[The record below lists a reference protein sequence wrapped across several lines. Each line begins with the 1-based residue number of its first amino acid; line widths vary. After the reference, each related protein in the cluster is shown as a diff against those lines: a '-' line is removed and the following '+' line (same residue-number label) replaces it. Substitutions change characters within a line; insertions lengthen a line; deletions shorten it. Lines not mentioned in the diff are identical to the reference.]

1 MVADANRDEALLC
14 LQKAKEAMLA
24 KDEAKM
30 KRFIEKA
37 RRLDPSCDV
46 KSFLTNGAYT
56 SKPEKAEKAQ
66 QERSYSHDDHYEEPE
81 MRHRRRS
88 RPSPSRASNASA
100 ENPTSS
106 QKSRSRSRS
115 TSATRRKQHEDASES
130 VEYAADEV
138 QSVERIRHCKDYYEI
153 LQVEKNCSEI
163 HLKKK
168 YRELALKLHPD
179 KCKVPGATDAFKALG
194 NAYAVLSDSK
204 KRAEYDQYGAEGA
217 RVSRRRNDF
226 YDYDVG
232 RGFEAEMSPED
243 IFEMFFGGG
252 FPTGSVYRRRTH
264 FQYRREEPQ
273 EPQSIL
279 MNLFHILPVI
289 VLLFGGL
296 FVQFL
301 VGEPAYS
308 LQREGDYIYL
318 RQTRDLR
325 VNYYV
330 KRNFEQDNRGR
341 VSQIETHVEN
351 EYVNQLRMRCYKE
364 KNNRETML
372 WSAKMRGDN
381 LLWQKAQNMP
391 LPNCQKLQEVMA

>member
-1 MVADANRDEALLC
+1 MVADANRDEALTC

-46 KSFLTNGAYT
+46 KSFLTNGTYN

-81 MRHRRRS
+81 MRNRRRS

-100 ENPTSS
+100 ENPSSS

-115 TSATRRKQHEDASES
+115 TSATRRKQQQDASEP

-153 LQVEKNCSEI
+153 LQVEKNCSEV

-194 NAYAVLSDSK
+194 NAYAILSDSK

-232 RGFEAEMSPED
+232 RGFEAEMTPED

-381 LLWQKAQNMP
+381 VLWQKAQNMP
-391 LPNCQKLQEVMA
+391 LPSCQKLQEVMA